1 MGSGRGILGTQSFL
15 MLLAV
20 PPESQTGKTF
30 RLSGR
35 GMPRLRQASEHGDFY
50 AHLVVRVPTEL
61 TDPER
66 QLFAE
71 LAALRGRQ
79 AAS

>member
-1 MGSGRGILGTQSFL
+1 MMDVALRNGPQPYHD
-15 MLLAV
+15 MAV
-20 PPESQTGKTF
+20 PPESQTGKAF

-35 GMPRLRQASEHGDFY
+35 GMPKIRQPSEHGDFY

-61 TDPER
+61 TERER

-71 LAALRGRQ
+71 LAALRNRPAGG
-79 AAS
+79 